1 VRARYVVIPA
11 LLIVVLLAAAGGVYA
26 FDSKREDRLADGL
39 KVGGVGVGGMEVVAA
54 RTKLRKEVYEPLNR
68 PVRVRY
74 HHDRFVLTPEQAR
87 IAVDIDGSIDKAQA
101 ASREG
106 NMVTRT
112 WREVTG
118 EKLAKDIDVK
128 VDYSRQAVRSL
139 VKRVSGE
146 IDENPVDA
154 SVDLDS
160 GKVDPKPSRN
170 GLLVRSAVLRRDLQR
185 ELLDDGEHRMV
196 HVRTRTLR
204 PKVTMADL
212 RKKYPAVIV
221 VNRSAFQLTLYKRLK
236 PAQSYGIAVGQV
248 GLETPAG
255 LYHIQN
261 KAVNPAWNV
270 PNSPWAGSLAGQ
282 TIPGGA
288 PNNPLKARWMGI
300 ADGAGIHGTSEEGSI
315 GSAASHGCI
324 RMRVPEVEA
333 LYDEVSVGAP
343 VYIA

>member
-1 VRARYVVIPA
+1 
-11 LLIVVLLAAAGGVYA
+11 
-26 FDSKREDRLADGL
+26 
-39 KVGGVGVGGMEVVAA
+39 
-54 RTKLRKEVYEPLNR
+54 
-68 PVRVRY
+68 
-74 HHDRFVLTPEQAR
+74 
-87 IAVDIDGSIDKAQA
+87 
-101 ASREG
+101 
-106 NMVTRT
+106 MVTRT